1 VAYSLD
7 IDRAAQASIDVLPA
21 RALAALAEV
30 FVVLELSPWSGRPV
44 NPEMNPD
51 GPVRV
56 LTFGDGGLV
65 TYLILEELQRVD
77 VLVVAWAR

>member
-1 VAYSLD
+1 MAYSLD

>member
-56 LTFGDGGLV
+56 LTFDDGGLV

>member
-1 VAYSLD
+1 MAYSLD

-44 NPEMNPD
+44 NPEMNTD